1 MRQAPER
8 RRHSAA
14 CCWPPPSSA
23 RPSNSGTSSSSTTS
37 SPPTGDASPRTFP
50 STRSSWIPARR
61 PFSAKTQPVRPAQ
74 AHRPPERYTRVIMPR
89 FSHRLA
95 LKIVLPFAA
104 LTLAIGAVGTLTATG
119 ELSSRSQGAFDAQLV
134 HDGIVAGSMVA
145 TADTDRRAI
154 LRLLSG
160 GSGLSQNWDKTPA
173 LQAWLERALTIHP
186 NVIVEVVDTSGREI
200 VGVVG
205 HGALADTVTQSHDL
219 SGWPGLSYMLSGGA
233 TTIDLVASA
242 PEPAIFTGQPV
253 RNAAGGL
260 VGAILVGDYLDDRA
274 GAIKASLKDDD
285 ITFYDVNGQVL
296 STSLSIPPSQWATLA
311 LDGNT
316 RGRVSPTSVVELP
329 RMAGGPG
336 TEILSPWTQ
345 GSTNFG
351 YVGTIRSTAGL
362 VADTNQLRI
371 ILVTLFL

>member
-1 MRQAPER
+1 MPSGCHCSARPAPLAPGAPPP
-8 RRHSAA
+8 SAA
-14 CCWPPPSSA
+14 CCSRPRFSA
-23 RPSNSGTSSSSTTS
+23 RRSNWVTSSSSTTS
-37 SPPTGDASPRTFP
+37 SRPMDAASPRTFP
-50 STRSSWIPARR
+50 STRSDSTRAQSPY
-61 PFSAKTQPVRPAQ
+61 SANRSPRPAQ
-74 AHRPPERYTRVIMPR
+74 APRPLGRYIPVIMPR

-134 HDGIVAGSMVA
+134 HDGFVASSMVT

-154 LRLLSG
+154 LRLLAS

-233 TTIDLVASA
+233 STVDLVASA
-242 PEPAIFTGQPV
+242 PGPAIFTGQPV
-253 RNAAGGL
+253 RNASGL
-260 VGAILVGDYLDDRA
+260 IGAILVGDYLDVRA
-274 GAIKASLKDDD
+274 GAIKASLPHDD

-296 STSLSIPPSQWATLA
+296 GTSLSIPPSQWSTLA
-311 LDGNT
+311 LDGST
-316 RGRVSPTSVVELP
+316 RGRVSQTSVVELS

-336 TEILSPWTQ
+336 IEIVAPWTVRPI
-345 GSTNFG
+345 N
-351 YVGTIRSTAGL
+351 L
-362 VADTNQLRI
+362 
-371 ILVTLFL
+371 